1 MQSFA
6 HYVTKSTSPSLSL
19 EDQIGEKDRVI
30 AFPPWGK
37 DLAIL
42 LQENLKRTAEFQR
55 NMQAEAPANLRTD
68 QAELP
73 SEAVI
78 FGGTAAMREIRD
90 LIERA
95 LHNDLPVLIQGESG
109 TGKEVVGR
117 FLHAHGERSHGPFIK
132 LNCAA
137 MSSSLLES
145 ELFGHEKGAFAGAN
159 EVKPG
164 LVEVAEGGTVFLDE
178 IGAMDWE
185 LQAKLLKMLQD
196 GCYSRVGGTEE
207 RLARVRVICA
217 TNTNLEAAV
226 EKRAF
231 RQDLLFHLEM
241 IGLHMV
247 PLRERKED
255 IPQLCEYLL
264 TKQSREFGKEAPHL
278 SPAALHLLKQWK
290 WPGNLRELENWIA
303 RIIIFG
309 TEEVLG
315 LELRRQLLFS
325 FPGNQNHRISRFQES
340 PNRRI
345 RRRGRQ

>member
-1 MQSFA
+1 MPADAQPN
-6 HYVTKSTSPSLSL
+6 VRM
-19 EDQIGEKDRVI
+19 DQV
-30 AFPPWGK
+30 
-37 DLAIL
+37 
-42 LQENLKRTAEFQR
+42 
-55 NMQAEAPANLRTD
+55 
-68 QAELP
+68 ELP

-78 FGGTAAMREIRD
+78 FGGTTAMLEIRG

-109 TGKEVVGR
+109 TGKEVLGR
-117 FLHAHGERSHGPFIK
+117 FLHTHGDRRRGPFIK

-137 MSSSLLES
+137 MSGSLLES

-159 EVKPG
+159 EMRPG
-164 LVEVAEGGTVFLDE
+164 LVEIAEEGTLFLDE
-178 IGAMDWE
+178 IGEMDWE
-185 LQAKLLKMLQD
+185 LQAKLLRMLQD
-196 GCYSRVGGTEE
+196 GRYSRVGGKEE
-207 RLARVRVICA
+207 RLTCVRVICA
-217 TNTNLEAAV
+217 TNTSLEAAV
-226 EKRAF
+226 EKRTF
-231 RQDLLFHLEM
+231 RQDLLFRLDV

-264 TKQSREFGKEAPHL
+264 AKQAREFGKMAPEL
-278 SPAALHLLKQWK
+278 TPAALHLLKQWK

-315 LELRRQLLFS
+315 LELRRQLLVS
-325 FPGNQNHRISRFQES
+325 SSGNSNHRVSRFQES

-345 RRRGRQ
+345 RRRGRP